1 MALIDTKH
9 MISMAD
15 ASKRGISA
23 LIRDAESGED
33 QIVLRNNRAVA
44 AVISIERLDRLQQL
58 EDDLADI
65 TLAAAR
71 LLTASAERSTLDDVL
86 AEFGYTREEL
96 DDSK

>member
-23 LIRDAESGED
+23 LVRDAESGED

-44 AVISIERLDRLQQL
+44 AVISIERLEQLQQL

-65 TLAAAR
+65 MLAAAR
-71 LLTASAERSTLDDVL
+71 MLTTSPERTALDDVL
-86 AEFGYTREEL
+86 AEFGYTREEM

>member
-1 MALIDTKH
+1 MAMIDTKH

-23 LIRDAESGED
+23 LVRDAEAGED

-44 AVISIERLDRLQQL
+44 AVISIERLEQLQQL

-71 LLTASAERSTLDDVL
+71 ILTAPSERLTLDEVL
-86 AEFGYTREEL
+86 AEFGYTRDEL
-96 DDSK
+96 DDSA